1 MSLRFARF
9 VLFLCHPLLLGLYFL
24 LFKTITSSI
33 IELDTKTI
41 LYFYGVLIVGYL
53 LLPIVIMC
61 VLHRKGFFKSFTLQ
75 TKSDKIIAYIIL
87 EIFYYMSFV
96 ILASIINSPLIQLYL
111 LIPPIIIFTLLVISF
126 IYEISTYALYVGSL
140 LGFFVGFG
148 YHFQQNYLFVI
159 LSLIFSSAWIF
170 SALLI
175 LRRNTPIQIYSGF
188 ISGMLLFIFLFFY
201 LLH

>member
-9 VLFLCHPLLLGLYFL
+9 VLFLCHPLLLGFYFL

-53 LLPIVIMC
+53 FLPIVIMYI
-61 VLHRKGFFKSFTLQ
+61 LHRIGFLKSFTLQ
-75 TKSDKIIAYIIL
+75 TKSDKLIAYIIFV
-87 EIFYYMSFV
+87 ISYYMSFV
-96 ILASIINSPLIQLYL
+96 ILTSIINFPLIQLYL
-111 LIPPIIIFTLLVISF
+111 LIPLIIIFTLLVIGF
-126 IYEISTYALYVGSL
+126 IYEISAYALYVGSL

-148 YHFQQNYLFVI
+148 YQFQQNYLFVI

-175 LRRNTPIQIYSGF
+175 LKRNTPIQIYSGF